1 MSVIN
6 PEPPWP
12 PEDPPVPPDPPDPT
26 DPNVEPPLTPGIQYR
41 PGDVTHDAREY
52 A

>member
-1 MSVIN
+1 MSEIN

-12 PEDPPVPPDPPDPT
+12 PEDPIDPEPPEPVDPTVDPP
-26 DPNVEPPLTPGIQYR
+26 LIPGIQYR
-41 PGDVTHDAREY
+41 PGDVTHDARYY